1 MRSTLKYLRGLTVKT
16 SAKMAIA
23 AVLGLGTW
31 VASTQTASAA
41 IACNAEGQC
50 WHIHHPYA
58 YAPAYGVIVHPDGWR
73 WGPGAHY
80 VWREHA
86 GRGYWRGGVWVAF

>member
-1 MRSTLKYLRGLTVKT
+1 MTNVSKT
-16 SAKMAIA
+16 AAIA
-23 AVLGLGTW
+23 ILAAGFV
-31 VASTQTASAA
+31 VASASAASAA

-50 WHIHHPYA
+50 WHVRHPYT
-58 YAPAYGVIVHPDGWR
+58 YPPAYGVVVHPNNWR

-86 GRGYWRGGVWVAF
+86 GRGYWRNGVWVTF